1 MARRDDIAQLYVA
14 TFNRAPDAEGLAY
27 WNDSGLTVDEIAA
40 SFFDQTETQEK
51 YPDTLSNEDFINTIY
66 NNVFNRD
73 ADAAGLEYWLAE
85 MESGTPRNV
94 MILTVINGV
103 LDTDEGLDATTLNNK
118 TFVGL
123 EFADAGLNDVDDAIA
138 VMAGVD
144 ETQASVV
151 EAVEMINALGF
162 DLTASLTAL
171 ADAQAEEV
179 AFLEENGFVDGA
191 GNPVPTG
198 PEDAHTAASTVT
210 SGLVADAAGYMN
222 GDQAVKDSMV
232 ATQNAVYDQQLAA
245 EQKALADTDADIAKI
260 DGLTQA
266 VANRDAAIVNSDT
279 ANETLTEA
287 TDASEIEA
295 VTWVAS
301 VQQEGN
307 GPNASTGGP
316 DADQIWLAVTG
327 TNADASIPD
336 MQYVIAELDDNGALV
351 PTTEAVDTAGNPLA
365 PWTPDQRAFVEAQ
378 QELAADYIADIN
390 AVKVATVGA
399 SSAADA
405 LNQANDD
412 IADIAGDNP
421 GDPVVALV
429 GAHDAQTAAIIVTED
444 AIIALDEAVVAEAG
458 ARTVNEE
465 YDVLVLATADAEE
478 VLEDAGYN
486 VQQLADAI
494 PAVATAE
501 NDAFIPQL
509 DGDTSIGLFGNLGE
523 DSLFV
528 GTEYTLN
535 TTGLDSGDD
544 SVLEVFLTQT
554 VAGTVVSIET
564 APFGSSTTPDAEV
577 NDIVLNGISMED
589 VSFED
594 GLIVV

>member
-151 EAVEMINALGF
+151 EAVEMINSLGF

-171 ADAQAEEV
+171 ADAQAEEA
-179 AFLEENGFVDGA
+179 AFLEDNGFVDAA
-191 GNPVPTG
+191 GDPDSAA
-198 PEDAHTAASTVT
+198 PEAAHTAASQAT
-210 SGLVADAAGYMN
+210 ADILTANGADGAGYMT
-222 GDQAVKDSMV
+222 GDQTVKDAMV
-232 ATQNAVYDQQLAA
+232 TTQNAQYDQQLAT
-245 EQKALADTDADIAKI
+245 EKEALATADADIAKI

-266 VANRDAAIVNSDT
+266 VANRDAATVNLAT
-279 ANETLTEA
+279 ATETLTEA
-287 TDASEIEA
+287 NSDSIIEGT
-295 VTWVAS
+295 TWIAT

-307 GPNASTGGP
+307 QPNATNP
-316 DADQIWLAVTG
+316 QPNIEDQDDLAVTVSAA
-327 TNADASIPD
+327 NATPSVPAGR
-336 MQYVIAELDDNGALV
+336 YEIAELHNGALV
-351 PTTEAVDTAGNPLA
+351 PVSTDGMSPEVKS
-365 PWTPDQRAFVEAQ
+365 FVEAQ

-390 AVKVATVGA
+390 AVKVAIVGA
-399 SSAADA
+399 DSAQAALDQAD
-405 LNQANDD
+405 
-412 IADIAGDNP
+412 ADIATINAANP
-421 GDPVVALV
+421 EDVDALV
-429 GAHDAQTAAIIVTED
+429 QAHDDAIAAIILTED
-444 AIIALDEAVVAEAG
+444 AIIAFDEAVANEAG
-458 ARTVNEE
+458 ARTLNEE
-465 YDVLVLATADAEE
+465 YDVLALATADAEE
-478 VLEDAGYN
+478 VLVDAGYD
-486 VQQLADAI
+486 VQQLVEAV
-494 PAVATAE
+494 PAVATAG
-501 NDAFIPQL
+501 NDAFLPQ
-509 DGDTSIGLFGNLGE
+509 DTGDASIGLFGNLGE

-535 TTGLDSGDD
+535 TTGIDSGDD

-554 VAGTVVSIET
+554 VAGTVVSIESD
-564 APFGSSTTPDAEV
+564 PFGSSAGQWQDVT
-577 NDIVLNGISMED
+577 LSGISMED
-589 VSFED
+589 VSLED